1 MHDRRQIESHS
12 GGSAD
17 GLGLMVRVRDVRLLM
32 VNSGG
37 WLLIVNS
44 GGWLLIVNSGGWLLM
59 VNSASGW
66 LLIVNSGGWL
76 LMVNSASGWLLMV
89 NSGLQRNPMKE
100 VRERIGR
107 NGDEMAKTI
116 RALPAARA
124 IRWHIHGLR
133 NIHNADIV
141 TAAAGG
147 SCRRAACS
155 GIWAL
160 RAVQRG
166 DGLAPQGVVFLVCVY
181 FFFRA
186 VDSLEPLFG
195 FDDDERKI
203 PCKMSD

>member
-1 MHDRRQIESHS
+1 
-12 GGSAD
+12 
-17 GLGLMVRVRDVRLLM
+17 MVGVPDV
-32 VNSGG
+32 
-37 WLLIVNS
+37 WLL
-44 GGWLLIVNSGGWLLM
+44 L
-59 VNSASGW
+59 VNSASGC
-66 LLIVNSGGWL
+66 LLMVGDPDGWL
-76 LMVNSASGWLLMV
+76 LLVNSTSGCLLMVGDPDGWLLLVNSASGCLLMVWDPDGWLLLV
-89 NSGLQRNPMKE
+89 NSGLQWDPVND
-100 VRERIGR
+100 VRGRTGR
-107 NGDEMAKTI
+107 NRDEIAKTV

-133 NIHNADIV
+133 NIHNADNV
-141 TAAAGG
+141 TAAAGD

-155 GIWAL
+155 GICAL
-160 RAVQRG
+160 RGVRRG